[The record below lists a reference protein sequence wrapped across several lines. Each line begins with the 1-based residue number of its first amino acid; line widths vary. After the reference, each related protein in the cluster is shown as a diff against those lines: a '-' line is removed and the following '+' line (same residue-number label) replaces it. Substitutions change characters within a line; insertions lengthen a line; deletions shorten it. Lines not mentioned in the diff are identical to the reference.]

1 MVYAFEEPYINW
13 IIEGLINTVQL
24 SLFAWFIAL
33 FVGIII
39 GSIRMTRSKIL
50 KLIGTTYVEFFRNIP
65 LLVQLFIWFFVFPL
79 LLPDDLMRAWNRLD
93 GVPFFT
99 ALIGLSL
106 FTAARVAE
114 QIRSGISSIP
124 KGQFDAAFSTGL
136 STKQTFRFV
145 IIPYPFRVMI
155 PAISSEFLTIFKNS
169 ALTLT
174 IGVAEITAAATYIES
189 DTFRGIEAYS
199 VASLTYMITTAS
211 VVVFM
216 TWLENFM
223 RIPGLIGKQ

>member
-1 MVYAFEEPYINW
+1 MNYDFDWYMLFEEPYINW

-106 FTAARVAE
+106 LRPQGLLNKLDQVFH
-114 QIRSGISSIP
+114 QFL
-124 KGQFDAAFSTGL
+124 KGNLMQLF
-136 STKQTFRFV
+136 QQV
-145 IIPYPFRVMI
+145 
-155 PAISSEFLTIFKNS
+155 
-169 ALTLT
+169 
-174 IGVAEITAAATYIES
+174 
-189 DTFRGIEAYS
+189 
-199 VASLTYMITTAS
+199 
-211 VVVFM
+211 
-216 TWLENFM
+216 
-223 RIPGLIGKQ
+223 